1 MWQPVWWVFSHVGWL
16 WGSEEHIDVSIC
28 LPSQFGAAELQ
39 LRNLSFI
46 FILLSCYLNFCI
58 SIEEPELL
66 GVDGGAFSPFSPFR
80 PGTCT
85 KRRPKKR
92 TKTETKAKIDKQ
104 MLWGKSLATNQI
116 KHANS
121 AWMHSVHNGYNML
134 FVCFFI
140 LRTGQK
146 YPSHKKSQD
155 KRHLYLQAFPK
166 KKVFPKNKEKGA
178 VYHKGKW
185 KSGHWL
191 WQQQETVDEAW
202 AGGSD

>member
-121 AWMHSVHNGYNML
+121 AWMHTMDTTYFL
-134 FVCFFI
+134 FVFYLKNGPKIPVAQKVTRQKALI
-140 LRTGQK
+140 LTSI
-146 YPSHKKSQD
+146 P
-155 KRHLYLQAFPK
+155 
-166 KKVFPKNKEKGA
+166 KEKS
-178 VYHKGKW
+178 VSQKQRKGCRL
-185 KSGHWL
+185 S
-191 WQQQETVDEAW
+191 
-202 AGGSD
+202 